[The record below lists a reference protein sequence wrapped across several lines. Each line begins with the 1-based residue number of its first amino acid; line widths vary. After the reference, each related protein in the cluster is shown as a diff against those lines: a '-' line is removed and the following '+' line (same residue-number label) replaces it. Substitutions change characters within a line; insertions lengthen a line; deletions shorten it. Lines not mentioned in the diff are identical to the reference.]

1 MNGPPSSHPP
11 LHFFTYLFRK
21 QFGYRFDELA
31 FEMDDV
37 PKRVY
42 DNFIRDERMFTD
54 EGEWEG
60 TLSPLEDEQVLSYVA
75 RGWLVYSHW

>member
-1 MNGPPSSHPP
+1 M
-11 LHFFTYLFRK
+11 
-21 QFGYRFDELA
+21 
-31 FEMDDV
+31 

-60 TLSPLEDEQVLSYVA
+60 TLSSLEDEQVLSYIA